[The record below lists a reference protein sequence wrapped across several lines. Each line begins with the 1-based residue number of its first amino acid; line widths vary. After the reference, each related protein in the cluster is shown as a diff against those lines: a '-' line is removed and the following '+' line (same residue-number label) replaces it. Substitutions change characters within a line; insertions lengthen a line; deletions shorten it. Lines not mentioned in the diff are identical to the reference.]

1 MFHINITPCSLGEK
15 NQELVINQWAYQAIL
30 YSPFTLP
37 WDFADE
43 EEKKYSLL
51 GLLSSLE
58 HKKLE
63 KALRLD

>member
-1 MFHINITPCSLGEK
+1 MTILSYSTSYISPYIYKMFNINATPSSLREK

-43 EEKKYSLL
+43 EEKKY
-51 GLLSSLE
+51 
-58 HKKLE
+58 
-63 KALRLD
+63 